1 MPQDERRRGGP
12 TWRGGAAK
20 AAGMG
25 VYLNPGNQA
34 MAIDR
39 RARVYVDKSGLIT
52 HLNERVYAG
61 GDRYVCVGLPSPT

>member
-1 MPQDERRRGGP
+1 
-12 TWRGGAAK
+12 
-20 AAGMG
+20 MG

-52 HLNERVYAG
+52 HLNERVYAD
-61 GDRYVCVGLPSPT
+61 GDRYVCVGLPSPI